1 MAWSPSE
8 EGIGCPRDAAPSE
21 KEVPRQEGQLPFR
34 VMATAEVCAVSQ
46 VLYPNADVVLEL
58 WQLLSKRAFTQ

>member
-1 MAWSPSE
+1 MAWSLSE
-8 EGIGCPRDAAPSE
+8 EAAGCPRDAAPSE
-21 KEVPRQEGQLPFR
+21 REVPRQEGQLPFR
-34 VMATAEVCAVSQ
+34 VMVTAEASAVSQ

>member
-8 EGIGCPRDAAPSE
+8 EAVGCPRDAALSE
-21 KEVPRQEGQLPFR
+21 TEVPRQEGQLPFR
-34 VMATAEVCAVSQ
+34 VTATAEACAVSQ
-46 VLYPNADVVLEL
+46 VLHPNADVVLEP